1 MLRDYIYGLTLLIG
15 LSEGA
20 LASSIS
26 AQASGQHASD
36 SLGVEGVW
44 WHGSAN
50 FAGQILTP
58 ACTLGMEDVWQIIDM
73 GTTRVKD
80 MQASIPGPEKVFFLG
95 LENCELTSEEEA
107 KSIAVLPDSRVRVT
121 FDGLRGHSP
130 DRFGVLGQAKGVEL
144 QILDSQGNRAF
155 AGKAMPPQLLKGSE
169 QRLQYALRL
178 IRNGEPLRGGD
189 YYAVVRLKVDYE

>member
-1 MLRDYIYGLTLLIG
+1 MAT
-15 LSEGA
+15 STSTQ
-20 LASSIS
+20 SSS
-26 AQASGQHASD
+26 QNAPEYQGP
-36 SLGVEGVW
+36 EGVW

-50 FAGQILTP
+50 FGGQIIAP
-58 ACTLGMEDVWQIIDM
+58 ACTLGMEDVWQVIEM
-73 GTTRVKD
+73 GTTRMKD
-80 MQASIPGPEKVFFLG
+80 MQASIPGPEKIFYLG
-95 LENCELTSEEEA
+95 LENCELTSEDDV
-107 KSIAVLPDSRVRVT
+107 KPDAVLPDSQVRVT

-130 DRFGVLGQAKGVEL
+130 DRFGVLGQARGVEL